1 MLYIFFRLKF
11 ILFPLVYIELKLKTK
26 NSILMVGENNKRN
39 ETMINAKIIKYHKNI
54 TIQILNLINIL
65 N

>member
-1 MLYIFFRLKF
+1 M
-11 ILFPLVYIELKLKTK
+11 
-26 NSILMVGENNKRN
+26 MGENNKRN
-39 ETMINAKIIKYHKNI
+39 KTMINVKIIKYHKNI